1 MKPEP
6 TPRIGACFGTG
17 NRKCLKNPN
26 SGSFSSNGSSS
37 PAAALTG
44 LVTLMLTTAGP
55 ACSASSLK
63 SGALNP
69 APAEACA
76 TTASAGA
83 FAVGDAVDGEQPA
96 TNAGR
101 NAAMTAAR
109 INFTFIGI
117 PSCRINRAIAS
128 PTPEA
133 RCRTLLLQ
141 HTDPVEGTE

>member
-17 NRKCLKNPN
+17 NWKCLKNPN

-55 ACSASSLK
+55 ACSASWLK

-69 APAEACA
+69 PPAGACA
-76 TTASAGA
+76 TTAFAGA

-96 TNAGR
+96 MNAGR

-109 INFTFIGI
+109 INLMLIVISFL
-117 PSCRINRAIAS
+117 RKYW
-128 PTPEA
+128 
-133 RCRTLLLQ
+133 L
-141 HTDPVEGTE
+141 

>member
-37 PAAALTG
+37 PATALTG
-44 LVTLMLTTAGP
+44 LVTLMLTTAG
-55 ACSASSLK
+55 
-63 SGALNP
+63 
-69 APAEACA
+69 PAEACA

-117 PSCRINRAIAS
+117 PLA
-128 PTPEA
+128 
-133 RCRTLLLQ
+133 
-141 HTDPVEGTE
+141 G